1 MQQLPHQLEFV
12 NLKLLLA
19 MLAARRTVA

>member
-1 MQQLPHQLEFV
+1 MQQLPHQLELV